1 MAVAQPVSLSR
12 CGRYGN
18 TTAARTIM
26 MTMMA
31 FRTTM
36 KIKNGTSAGCRSR
49 RGDGAVV
56 GTGCDGMECSCPEEC
71 GGRPVLTLG

>member
-1 MAVAQPVSLSR
+1 
-12 CGRYGN
+12 
-18 TTAARTIM
+18 
-26 MTMMA
+26 
-31 FRTTM
+31 M

-71 GGRPVLTLG
+71 EQCLKHVDDVGGVVPSV